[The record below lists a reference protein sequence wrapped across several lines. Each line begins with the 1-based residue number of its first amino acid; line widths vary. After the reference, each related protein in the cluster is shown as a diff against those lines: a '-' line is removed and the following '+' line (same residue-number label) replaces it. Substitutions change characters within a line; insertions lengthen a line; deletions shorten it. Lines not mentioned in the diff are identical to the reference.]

1 VSLWSFLLAAVG
13 IYGLYLAGKKNV
25 WGWAVG
31 VFAQVMWIIFSIV
44 TEQYGFIIS
53 AVAYATVY
61 AKNFLAWRKEK

>member
-31 VFAQVMWIIFSIV
+31 VFAQVLWIIFSIV